1 MEANEYIEIKIWE
14 YIDNSCTL
22 AEREQTKLLLATNTE
37 WKRKYDEISAF
48 NLHIATNLE
57 TEQPSLRFS
66 KNVME
71 EVATT
76 QIATATNKYIKLGV
90 IKGIAAFFIIMIS
103 SLFIYSIATTNWN
116 SIHSSISIKN
126 IAEKI
131 NLSQFKKPAFSSGG
145 IINIVIGFN
154 VVLALIIL
162 DKVLRKNV
170 RAEQEQ

>member
-1 MEANEYIEIKIWE
+1 MEASEYIEIKIWE
-14 YIDNSCTL
+14 YIDNICTET
-22 AEREQTKLLLATNTE
+22 EREQTELLMATNKE
-37 WKRKYDEISAF
+37 WKLKYDEISAF
-48 NLHIATNLE
+48 HLHISSNIE
-57 TEQPSLRFS
+57 IEQPSLRFT

-71 EVATT
+71 TLATT
-76 QIATATNKYIKLGV
+76 QIATATSKYIKLGI
-90 IKGIAAFFIIMIS
+90 IKGIAAFFIVIIS
-103 SLFIYSIATTNWN
+103 SLFIYTLATTNWHTIN
-116 SIHSSISIKN
+116 SNVSIQN

-170 RAEQEQ
+170 RAEH